1 MMSKQITGAVIEKQN
16 ADFKLED
23 LEVDDQPKANE
34 VLVHM
39 VASGIC
45 HTDEAVRDGSAGDY
59 PYPGIVGHEG
69 AGIVEKIGSQV
80 STVKVGDHV
89 ILSYDY
95 DGVCH
100 NCLTGHP
107 ASCVNWAKLNT
118 AGVRPDG
125 SVAFTR
131 ENGEP
136 IHNFFNQSSFTTETL
151 VQERNVTVIDKS
163 IDLRKVGPL
172 ECGFVTGSGTVFN
185 GLNPKEGDSIVIVGT
200 GAVGS
205 GSLMAAKIKGC
216 SKIICVD
223 IHDNRLR
230 MAKELGATD
239 TINSSKEDWVKR
251 VKELTNGEGANFI
264 IDTTGVAEV
273 MHQSVTA
280 LASGGHL
287 APVAVTAK
295 TLSFMPWNE
304 LTAFQKHVDGVLMGD
319 AIPQLALQKLITFWQ
334 AGQFPFDKLE
344 KFYTFDQIN
353 EANRASN
360 DGSVIKPVMIID
372 KDYQPGD

>member
-1 MMSKQITGAVIEKQN
+1 MTRQITGAVIEKLN
-16 ADFKLED
+16 ADFQLES
-23 LEVDDQPKANE
+23 LEVDDQPKAHG
-34 VLVHM
+34 VLVHI

-45 HTDEAVRDGSAGDY
+45 HTDEAVRNGSAGEY
-59 PYPGIVGHEG
+59 PYPGVVGHEG
-69 AGIVEKIGSQV
+69 AGIVEAIGSQV
-80 STVKVGDHV
+80 STVNVGDHV

-95 DGVCH
+95 DGTCH

-107 ASCVNWAKLNT
+107 SSCVNWAKLNM

-131 ENGEP
+131 ADGSP

-172 ECGFVTGSGTVFN
+172 GCGFVTGSGTVFN
-185 GLNPKEGDSIVIVGT
+185 GLKPKEGDTIAIVGT

-205 GSLMAAKIKGC
+205 GALMAAKIKGC
-216 SKIICVD
+216 AKIICID
-223 IHDNRLR
+223 IHDNRLA

-239 TINSSKEDWVKR
+239 TINSLKEDWVEK
-251 VKELTNGEGANFI
+251 VKALTGGEGVNFA
-264 IDTTGVAEV
+264 IDTTGISAI
-273 MHQSVTA
+273 MHQAITA

-287 APVAVTAK
+287 APIAVTSK
-295 TLSFMPWNE
+295 TLDFMPWNE
-304 LTAFQKHVDGVLMGD
+304 LTALQKHVDGVLMGD
-319 AIPQLALQKLITFWQ
+319 AIPQLALQKLINFWQ

-344 KFYTFDQIN
+344 KFYTFEQIN
-353 EANRASN
+353 EANKASN

-372 KDYQPGD
+372 QDYKPGN